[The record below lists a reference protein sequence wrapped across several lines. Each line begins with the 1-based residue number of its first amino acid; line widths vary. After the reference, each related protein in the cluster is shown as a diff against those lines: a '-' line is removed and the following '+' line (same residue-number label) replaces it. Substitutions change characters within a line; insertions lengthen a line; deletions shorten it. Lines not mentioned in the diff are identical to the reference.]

1 MKSLIG
7 KAACVAVLA
16 LGATGA
22 ASAGVTVNYV
32 ESDKFSDLPF
42 SRWERDEVLRTLAD
56 HFTKLGKDL
65 PAGQDLTV
73 EITDIDLAGREYPY
87 RRGGGDLRVLQGTAD
102 WPRME
107 LSYTLSAGGQV
118 IHTGK
123 ARLADMNYMSRPVR
137 GFDTDSLR
145 FEKRM
150 VDEWFNKTI
159 LQKKPG

>member
-7 KAACVAVLA
+7 KAVCVAVLA

-42 SRWERDEVLRTLAD
+42 SRWERDDVLRTLAD

-73 EITDIDLAGREYPY
+73 EITDIDLAGREYPS